1 MKTEHGLQGYIIV
14 LKSINHLYKKF
25 ALLSFNIANFSITK
39 VLKIVD
45 SLTSFFSID
54 NIARAFGLSSHIVFL
69 KSFHS
74 FQH

>member
-1 MKTEHGLQGYIIV
+1 MIV

-25 ALLSFNIANFSITK
+25 ALLSFNAANFSVNK

-54 NIARAFGLSSHIVFL
+54 NIAGALSLSSHIVFL
-69 KSFHS
+69 
-74 FQH
+74 